1 MTDEIAAANAVLKL
15 GSAAIAAVTV
25 SIIDCCRASR
35 PIPGLSGNTV
45 DALCCRYM
53 ASCDGAANGIV
64 GGCCWTDGMR
74 CGMPFAPAGGCV
86 RSRVMVGNGA
96 EAESVATVE
105 A

>member
-35 PIPGLSGNTV
+35 SGPGLAGSTL

-53 ASCDGAANGIV
+53 ARCGGAANG
-64 GGCCWTDGMR
+64 M
-74 CGMPFAPAGGCV
+74 A
-86 RSRVMVGNGA
+86 
-96 EAESVATVE
+96 
-105 A
+105 

>member
-35 PIPGLSGNTV
+35 QGPGPAGSTE

-53 ASCDGAANGIV
+53 ARWGDAANG
-64 GGCCWTDGMR
+64 M
-74 CGMPFAPAGGCV
+74 A
-86 RSRVMVGNGA
+86 
-96 EAESVATVE
+96 
-105 A
+105 